1 MEIIQKRERVTVKEY
16 GLKWEGKG
24 GSGFSF
30 NCDINGVVDEFA
42 MYPAGLENLALC
54 RAGKMEGYTG
64 PTIATYSHT
73 YTDHAVGLCKCGEK
87 VTLSGST
94 NTCKCG
100 TDYNN
105 SGQRLAPREQWGEE
119 AGESISDILSINLME
134 DYNFMGIG
142 KPTNL

>member
-1 MEIIQKRERVTVKEY
+1 MKIIQKRERVTVEEY
-16 GLKWEGKG
+16 GLIWEGKG

-30 NCDINGVVDEFA
+30 DCDENGVVDESA

-64 PTIATYSHT
+64 PTITTYSHT

-87 VTLSGST
+87 LTLSGFI

-100 TDYNN
+100 TDYNI
-105 SGQRLAPREQWGEE
+105 SGERLGPREQWGVDT
-119 AGESISDILSINLME
+119 GEHLVDILNYNMSE
-134 DYNFMGIG
+134 DY
-142 KPTNL
+142 